1 MTESAL
7 RKAMAHVVKEYPGTY
22 DPNVMEELRKPVP
35 GKREKGYESV
45 HQVAFPFHRLAK
57 LFSVEFCVEV
67 EGLSRCEFDV
77 TPKDSTDYY
86 ARLYPLMG
94 PTNGGGWTEDGW
106 RSVLEC
112 FDEVRT
118 KSFIL
123 LIVAVLSPPEIWKS
137 DGGCWECHS

>member
-7 RKAMAHVVKEYPGTY
+7 RKAMTEVVNDYPGTY

-57 LFSVEFCVEV
+57 LKHLLATV
-67 EGLSRCEFDV
+67 EGKQFDV
-77 TPKDSTDYY
+77 TPYDSTDYY

-94 PTNGGGWTEDGW
+94 NYGGVGIGGWRMDNDKLVPTSDFW
-106 RSVLEC
+106 PSVLKC
-112 FDEVRT
+112 FDDVST
-118 KSFIL
+118 KSFI
-123 LIVAVLSPPEIWKS
+123 VLYF
-137 DGGCWECHS
+137 